1 MACCDAGVSVS
12 LISKRFP
19 IMKTYLPQA
28 LRRFHKEERGTAAI
42 MFGVL
47 AIPMVMFIGFAVDYS
62 RVMAADHDLQE
73 AVDAAAIAAAVYKVE
88 KLSSSSS
95 TQSDGQISQTEGK
108 SVRQVALDYVNENSA
123 LRYLKNI
130 VPDARES
137 GNTLTV
143 VAKAQVPSTFARL
156 VVDKFDIEV
165 RAKTRMAGE
174 PIAMCLLGLN
184 KTSPHT
190 VKAWGSGEVIAK
202 ECAVLS
208 NSTNDASLVTGG
220 SATMTAKAF
229 CAAGGVS
236 GDAFTPKP
244 YEKCGQQRDPYEGQ
258 LTREAL
264 NAQGYNVPGACQ
276 QTGFVA
282 KKDESINANGT
293 VYSFCDG
300 LEIHSNKTLT
310 LGPGIYVVFGELK
323 IAAQAT
329 LKATQGTTII
339 LGDRRW
345 MPGQEDGYIFIRG
358 GGNLLLTAPTS
369 GPTASMAIIQ
379 PTVSDY
385 TGGVEWANQ
394 HTITGGGTIEI
405 VGNWY
410 TPQSKTLVTG
420 NGEINAVSAYFSLIS
435 DFVEVEGNGTLTIR
449 AGGDPESVAMTAV
462 PGRMTTGRFITLIE

>member
-1 MACCDAGVSVS
+1 MACCDACVSVS

-220 SATMTAKAF
+220 SALHALQHQFEIKT
-229 CAAGGVS
+229 
-236 GDAFTPKP
+236 
-244 YEKCGQQRDPYEGQ
+244 Q
-258 LTREAL
+258 L
-264 NAQGYNVPGACQ
+264 
-276 QTGFVA
+276 
-282 KKDESINANGT
+282 
-293 VYSFCDG
+293 
-300 LEIHSNKTLT
+300 
-310 LGPGIYVVFGELK
+310 
-323 IAAQAT
+323 
-329 LKATQGTTII
+329 
-339 LGDRRW
+339 
-345 MPGQEDGYIFIRG
+345 
-358 GGNLLLTAPTS
+358 
-369 GPTASMAIIQ
+369 
-379 PTVSDY
+379 
-385 TGGVEWANQ
+385 
-394 HTITGGGTIEI
+394 
-405 VGNWY
+405 
-410 TPQSKTLVTG
+410 
-420 NGEINAVSAYFSLIS
+420 
-435 DFVEVEGNGTLTIR
+435 
-449 AGGDPESVAMTAV
+449 
-462 PGRMTTGRFITLIE
+462 